1 MSKTNRKQDALDYHS
16 QGRPGKIQVV
26 STKPTNSQRDLALA
40 YSPGVAEP
48 CLRIADNKE
57 DVYKYTAKGNLVAVI
72 SNGTAVLGLGDIG
85 PEAGKPVMEGK
96 GILFKIFADID
107 VFDLE
112 LDTKNIDEFVNIV
125 KALEPTFGGVNLED
139 IKAPECF
146 EIERRLKEE
155 MNIPVMHDD
164 QHGTAIISSAALI
177 NACEIQ
183 KKKLDKV
190 KIVVNGAGAA
200 AISCTRLYVSLGA
213 KKENIVMLDR
223 SGVIRADREN
233 LEGTKAE
240 FATSRKI
247 NTLQEAMRDADVFIG
262 LSSADVLTAEMLKTM
277 AKNPIVFAMANPDPE
292 IAYDLAIKTR
302 KDIIMATGRSD
313 YPNQVNNV
321 LGFPY
326 IFRGAL
332 DVRATG
338 INEEMKIAAVKAIAE
353 LAKKPVPEAVN
364 LAYNAKNLRFG
375 KDYIIPKPIDFRL
388 ITVVSPAVAKAAIDS
403 GIARKI
409 ITNWDAYHE
418 ELRLR
423 LGVDDALLRTITN
436 KAKSAPKRIVF
447 AEADHYKILKAAQI
461 VREDG
466 IAIPILLGNRQF
478 INNIIK
484 ENELELEGVEIIDPL
499 EESIKFN
506 QYAEFLYQKRQ
517 RRGVTLF
524 EAKKLMRDRNY
535 YGASMVQFGEADAL
549 ISGLTKNYAT
559 TIKPALQV
567 IGTET
572 GVNRLAGMYMM
583 LTKKGPVFFGDTT
596 INVSPTVDDLVDIT
610 VLLDHSVKKFNIQPR
625 IGLLSYSNFGSNE
638 GAIPEKTRQ
647 AVQILHEK
655 YPEIMVDGEMQAN
668 FAMNPDLL
676 KDNFPFSI
684 LNGAPA
690 NVLVFPTLES
700 GNIAYKLLQELG
712 GAEAVGPI
720 LLGLNKPVHILQ
732 LGSSVRE
739 IVNMVTIA
747 VVDVQAKEEDHLEV
761 TKDKRKGIFN
771 RMRKQAST

>member
-26 STKPTNSQRDLALA
+26 PTKPTNSQRDLSLA

-48 CLRIADNKE
+48 CLRIAENKE

-72 SNGTAVLGLGDIG
+72 SNGSAVLGLGDIG

-96 GILFKIFADID
+96 GLLFKIFADID

-112 LDTKNIDEFVNIV
+112 LDTQNIDEFVMIV
-125 KALEPTFGGVNLED
+125 KALEPTFGGINLED

-146 EIERRLKEE
+146 EIERRLKEC
-155 MNIPVMHDD
+155 MSIPVMHDD
-164 QHGTAIISSAALI
+164 QHGTAIISAAALI

-213 KKENIVMLDR
+213 RKENIVMLDR
-223 SGVIRADREN
+223 SGVIRTDRDK
-233 LEGTKAE
+233 LDGTKAE
-240 FATSRKI
+240 FATNRKI
-247 NTLQEAMRDADVFIG
+247 NTLAEAVKDSDVFIG
-262 LSSADVLTAEMLKTM
+262 LSSPDVLTADMLKTM

-292 IAYDLAIKTR
+292 IAYELAIKTR
-302 KDIIMATGRSD
+302 KDIVMATGRSD

-338 INEEMKIAAVKAIAE
+338 INEEMKKAAVIAIAE
-353 LAKKPVPEAVN
+353 LAKKTVPEVVN
-364 LAYNAKNLRFG
+364 LAYNSKNLKFG
-375 KDYIIPKPIDFRL
+375 KDYIIPKPIDLRL
-388 ITVVSPAVAKAAIDS
+388 ITSVSPAVAKAAMDS
-403 GIARKI
+403 GIARKH
-409 ITNWDAYHE
+409 ITDWDAYNE
-418 ELRLR
+418 ELKTR
-423 LGVDDALLRTITN
+423 LGLDDKLLRTITN
-436 KAKSAPKRIVF
+436 KAKSSPKRVVF
-447 AEADHYKILKAAQI
+447 AEADNYKILKAAQI
-461 VREDG
+461 VRDEG
-466 IAIPILLGNRQF
+466 IAIPILLGDKEKISQ
-478 INNIIK
+478 IML
-484 ENELELEGVEIIDPL
+484 ENELELEGVLIINPL
-499 EESIKFN
+499 EDLNTCNK
-506 QYAEFLYQKRQ
+506 YAELLYKKRQ

-524 EAKKLMRDRNY
+524 ESKKLMRDRNY
-535 YGASMVQFGEADAL
+535 FGAAMVQFGEADAL
-549 ISGLTKNYAT
+549 ISGLTKEYGS

-567 IGTET
+567 IGIEE
-572 GVNRLAGMYMM
+572 GVNRVAGMYMM
-583 LTKKGPVFFGDTT
+583 LTKNGPVFFGDTT
-596 INVSPTVDDLVDIT
+596 VNENPTVDELVDIT
-610 VLLDHSVKKFNIQPR
+610 TLLDHSVKKFNVQPR
-625 IGLLSYSNFGSNE
+625 IAMLSYSNFGSND
-638 GAIPEKTRQ
+638 GIVPQKVRQ
-647 AVQILHEK
+647 AVKILHEK
-655 YPEIMVDGEMQAN
+655 HKDIIVDGEMQAN

-676 KDNFPFSI
+676 KDNYPFSS
-684 LNGAPA
+684 LVGAPA
-690 NVLVFPTLES
+690 NVLIFPNLES

-747 VVDVQAKEEDHLEV
+747 VVDAQTKEEQNSPVV
-761 TKDKRKGIFN
+761 TRVKSIFRRALN
-771 RMRKQAST
+771 LK